1 MRIDE
6 IIPYERN
13 ARHNERAIPV
23 VAASI
28 EDFGLRGQ
36 ILLKSREEP
45 VIVAG
50 HTRVAACRS
59 LGWEEIPDERIQFC
73 DDLTEEQVKALRLA
87 DNRTA
92 EIATWNKTLL
102 QHEVR
107 ALGNLDMSRYGF
119 DFKSKAEGFTYG
131 QERLKTDRAY
141 NLDLVSAADCG
152 EDGMPILAPSD
163 ARPADLQGFN
173 HAKSANEAEK
183 AGLGCHFFIDDYQ
196 FERCW
201 TTPLRV
207 APWLQPYSCVLGPD
221 FSLYMDMP
229 LPMQRWNVYRSRALC
244 LIWQREGMDVVPTL
258 SWSVPESYEF
268 CFGGVPTG
276 STVATSTVGVL
287 RDKDAMRVWQDGMA
301 QAMERLSP
309 ARVLLYGGMPDF
321 DFGDAEVMAYKANG
335 FHGGG

>member
-59 LGWEEIPDERIQFC
+59 LGWDEIPDERIQFC

-119 DFKSKAEGFTYG
+119 DFKSRAEGYSYG

-152 EDGMPILAPSD
+152 EDGMPALAPSD
-163 ARPADLQGFN
+163 ARPAGLQGFN
-173 HAKSANEAEK
+173 HAKSEGEAEK

-207 APWLQPYSCVLGPD
+207 APWLQPYACVLGPD

-244 LIWQREGMDVVPTL
+244 MEK
-258 SWSVPESYEF
+258 
-268 CFGGVPTG
+268 
-276 STVATSTVGVL
+276 L
-287 RDKDAMRVWQDGMA
+287 RDRLPRLPDRRLRCARKGIGLGRIGIILFQIGQHGLQYLGGKPCCGSVVRVYHLIDPQTA
-301 QAMERLSP
+301 CIRSL
-309 ARVLLYGGMPDF
+309 
-321 DFGDAEVMAYKANG
+321 
-335 FHGGG
+335 